1 VFEQLGVSAVR
12 RTVAASCAGFLVTVA
27 VLAVPSLRFA
37 YRSHG
42 AHLVLETTVTLV
54 AALVALLVYGRY
66 RRDGG
71 LSELLLVYAMTLLS
85 LTALF
90 LVTLPALVAEESG
103 RAASSWAALVVRLVA
118 GLLVAAAAL
127 VPAQR
132 VHRVARPWRE
142 VAVVVVAVAVL
153 ATVVL
158 VLASQW
164 PDTVAVAVRAEDS
177 GRPSWDSHPAVLV
190 AQLVNLAC
198 YAVAAVAFTRR
209 AAGSG
214 DELLGWLGAACALA
228 AWARVDYLLFP
239 SLYTDWVY
247 AGDLLRLG
255 FYVLLLVGAV
265 REIRAYW
272 EGQAA
277 LAVARE
283 RQRLARDLHDGV
295 VQELGWIRSAVDRG
309 APADAVSAAADR
321 ALAEARRA
329 LTTLTESSDE
339 SLAVVVGRV
348 ASEVGDR
355 YDVPIRLALDESAEV
370 PSAHRED
377 LVRLAREAVVNAARH
392 SGSPT
397 VQVTLSHRRLTVGD
411 DGGGFDPA
419 YGRPGGFGLTS
430 MRERAD
436 AIGAALTISSA
447 PGHGTCVEVTW

>member
-1 VFEQLGVSAVR
+1 
-12 RTVAASCAGFLVTVA
+12 
-27 VLAVPSLRFA
+27 
-37 YRSHG
+37 
-42 AHLVLETTVTLV
+42 
-54 AALVALLVYGRY
+54 
-66 RRDGG
+66 
-71 LSELLLVYAMTLLS
+71 
-85 LTALF
+85 
-90 LVTLPALVAEESG
+90 
-103 RAASSWAALVVRLVA
+103 
-118 GLLVAAAAL
+118 VAAASL
-127 VPAQR
+127 VPEQR
-132 VHRVARPWRE
+132 VHRVVRPWRE
-142 VAVVVVAVAVL
+142 VAVVVVAVALL
-153 ATVVL
+153 ATVVVL
-158 VLASQW
+158 LASQW
-164 PDTVAVAVRAEDS
+164 PETVAVSVRAEDS

-209 AAGSG
+209 AARSG
-214 DELLGWLGAACALA
+214 DELMGWVGAACALA

-239 SLYTDWVY
+239 SIYTDWVY

-272 EGQAA
+272 EGQAS
-277 LAVARE
+277 LAVAGE

-295 VQELGWIRSAVDRG
+295 VQELGWIRSAVIRG

-329 LTTLTESSDE
+329 LTTLSESSDE
-339 SLAVVVGRV
+339 PLAVVVGRV

-355 YDVPIRLALDESAEV
+355 YDVPVRLALDESAEV
-370 PSAHRED
+370 PPAHREH

-392 SGSPT
+392 SGSAA
-397 VQVTLSHRRLTVGD
+397 VRVTLSHGRLTVGD

-436 AIGAALTISSA
+436 AIGAALTITSA

>member
-1 VFEQLGVSAVR
+1 V
-12 RTVAASCAGFLVTVA
+12 LV
-27 VLAVPSLRFA
+27 VPSLRFA

-66 RRDGG
+66 RRSAG
-71 LSELLLVYAMTLLS
+71 LSDLLLVYAMALLS

-118 GLLVAAAAL
+118 GLLVAAASL
-127 VPAQR
+127 VPVQR
-132 VHRVARPWRE
+132 MHRVARPWRE
-142 VAVVVVAVAVL
+142 FAVVVVAVAVL
-153 ATVVL
+153 AVVIL
-158 VLASQW
+158 ILASQW
-164 PDTVAVAVRAEDS
+164 PDTVTVAVRAEDS
-177 GRPSWDSHPAVLV
+177 GRPSWDSHPAVLI
-190 AQLVNLAC
+190 AQLVNLGC
-198 YAVAAVAFTRR
+198 FAVAAVAFTRR
-209 AAGSG
+209 AAWSG
-214 DELLGWLGAACALA
+214 DELLGWVGAACALA
-228 AWARVDYLLFP
+228 AWARVDYLMFP
-239 SLYTDWVY
+239 SLYTDWLY
-247 AGDLLRLG
+247 AGDALRLG

-265 REIRAYW
+265 REIGAYW

-277 LAVARE
+277 LAVVGE

-295 VQELGWIRSAVDRG
+295 VQELGWIRSAVARG

-329 LTTLTESSDE
+329 LTALTESPDE
-339 SLAVVVGRV
+339 PLAAAVGRAV
-348 ASEVGDR
+348 CEVGDR
-355 YDVPIRLALDESAEV
+355 YDIPVRLSLDDSVEVSAG
-370 PSAHRED
+370 HREE
-377 LVRLAREAVVNAARH
+377 LVRVAREAVVNAARH

-397 VQVTLSHRRLTVGD
+397 VRVTLSAGRLSVGD
-411 DGGGFDPA
+411 DGDGFDTA

-436 AIGAALTISSA
+436 AIGAALTITSA